1 MITVIHQPDFM
12 PWMGY
17 FDKIQNSNL
26 LIYLDDVQ
34 FSRRGWTHRDKIR
47 NHNNHTWLTVPI
59 EKKNNYFQ
67 KIKDTKIKDY
77 SSLGKFHLDKIKNA
91 YKKSINFEDLYLEL
105 EKIYNRN
112 HKYLIDINLD
122 LIDLFF
128 NFLKIKKKTSF
139 SSNLNLNS
147 NSSERLIEILKINK
161 SNKYLTGEPSKNYID
176 LNLFKQKKIEII
188 WHKFNEK
195 EYMKQY
201 NEFNKNLSTL
211 DFLMNKK

>member
-1 MITVIHQPDFM
+1 MTTVIHQPDFM

-17 FDKIQNSNL
+17 FDKIQNSDL

-47 NHNNHTWLTVPI
+47 IHNNYKWLTVPI

-77 SSLGKFHLDKIKNA
+77 SNLGKFHLDKIKNA
-91 YKKSINFEDLYLEL
+91 YQKSKNFEDLYLEL
-105 EKIYNRN
+105 EMIYNRN
-112 HKYLIDINLD
+112 HKFLIDLNLD
-122 LIDLFF
+122 LIDLFC
-128 NFLKIKKKTSF
+128 NFLKIKKKTLF
-139 SSNLNLNS
+139 SSNLNLRS
-147 NSSERLIEILKINK
+147 KSSERLIEILEINK

-176 LNLFKQKKIEII
+176 LASFKQKKIEII

-195 EYMKQY
+195 ECMKQY
-201 NEFNKNLSTL
+201 NEFNKNLSAL